1 MNREQISEYLEAMG
15 ETALLMDGFD
25 EALIGFS
32 TRINEPMLAAYSWQ
46 KMMDIL
52 MERDNMD
59 YEEAEE
65 YISFNVAGAWVGEQT
80 PLIIMPVEY

>member
-25 EALIGFS
+25 EALLGFS

-52 MERDNMD
+52 MERDSMD

>member
-15 ETALLMDGFD
+15 ETALLIDGFD

-65 YISFNVAGAWVGEQT
+65 YISFNITGAWVGEQT